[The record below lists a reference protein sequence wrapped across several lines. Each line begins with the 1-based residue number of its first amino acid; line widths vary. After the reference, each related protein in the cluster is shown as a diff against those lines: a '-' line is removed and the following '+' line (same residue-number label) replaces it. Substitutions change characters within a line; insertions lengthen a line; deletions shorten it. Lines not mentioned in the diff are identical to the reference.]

1 MLAGTCK
8 ALVCCVGENSSR
20 GINDTQYDTAD
31 RETELTRKLDAI
43 GGTLKFIG
51 LISSFVVL
59 GVSLLVLFLQ
69 VGVNDELKGDD
80 FIKKLT
86 ENIVISLIILVVAI
100 PEGLPMAVTASI
112 AQSVLQ
118 MSKHDNVLVR
128 DITSVETVGL
138 ITDLCLGKTGT
149 MTTEEM
155 QVVNF
160 YTQDLFVK
168 NTRINTFNNC
178 DLDEIIRTKIIE
190 SIVYNSQAYI
200 EMTENSFYLPVG
212 NGTEVSLLK
221 WLQKAEIAIHE
232 KMATK
237 SGNVVAQVPFNS
249 KLKRSIIAVRHPE
262 LRDIVRVYVKGAPEI
277 VVKACKNTYDKE
289 DAMTEEGEKYQRA
302 LKVPMSDEA
311 KDKIMDHMKNDMT
324 KHALRA
330 IAFSYTDMST
340 SDFEGVMRSMS
351 GEIDSE
357 EEISKLE
364 SDQTFLALVGLKDPS
379 RDNIKEIIDVAND
392 SGINVRMCSGDNLLT
407 SVAVAYD
414 CGILNRNEF
423 NAPADEFDKIAMD
436 ASVFREI
443 VGDVIRTQAEVEEGE
458 EPKTL
463 YSLAN

>member
-1 MLAGTCK
+1 MDPHHSEFSFQSFYRYAKNEKPRVQRPPFLESLKDGLNDRILLLVAIFAILSIIPGMIVEPKSGWVEGVFILVALFISVLITALNDYGKDTKFVDLQSLNREESLPVYRGKKGSMQTVSVWQMVVGDVVQLQPGDKIPADCLVLESNNLQVKEIIRHDNGAAVDTFTSTDLYKNANDAPFLYCDSFVLAGTCK

-31 RETELTRKLDAI
+31 RKTELTDKLDAI
-43 GGTLKFIG
+43 GGTLKFFG
-51 LISSFVVL
+51 LISAFVVL
-59 GVSLLVLFLQ
+59 GVSLVVLFLQ
-69 VGVNDELKGDD
+69 VGVNDEVKGDD

-138 ITDLCLGKTGT
+138 VTDLCLGKTGT

-178 DLDEIIRTKIIE
+178 DLDEMIHTKIIE

-221 WLQKAEIAIHE
+221 WLQILQ
-232 KMATK
+232 
-237 SGNVVAQVPFNS
+237 QVGS
-249 KLKRSIIAVRHPE
+249 K
-262 LRDIVRVYVKGAPEI
+262 
-277 VVKACKNTYDKE
+277 
-289 DAMTEEGEKYQRA
+289 
-302 LKVPMSDEA
+302 
-311 KDKIMDHMKNDMT
+311 
-324 KHALRA
+324 
-330 IAFSYTDMST
+330 
-340 SDFEGVMRSMS
+340 
-351 GEIDSE
+351 
-357 EEISKLE
+357 
-364 SDQTFLALVGLKDPS
+364 
-379 RDNIKEIIDVAND
+379 
-392 SGINVRMCSGDNLLT
+392 
-407 SVAVAYD
+407 
-414 CGILNRNEF
+414 
-423 NAPADEFDKIAMD
+423 
-436 ASVFREI
+436 
-443 VGDVIRTQAEVEEGE
+443 
-458 EPKTL
+458 
-463 YSLAN
+463 